1 MEKINFKA
9 NLSLTEI
16 IRSCFQFVKLEGK
29 TLLGY
34 YLRFV
39 LPLFIP
45 VAYLT
50 YQSDLYLINEVLST
64 ETSQLEEV
72 FLTLEWENLWFAVIS
87 QALVWI
93 VFLTITLIYLKSYC
107 NNNSKDLSNKA
118 MWNELLYEFPK
129 VFIVQFLYIS
139 IIFFGL
145 ASFIIPG
152 IYFGVSLALT
162 ATIVVFENSKIFQG
176 IRKSFML
183 IGTKWFMSLGYLLT
197 FYIVYVVARIVLQLP
212 ISIIGSSMYGPDEM
226 TKLSFTVIST
236 LNAIVNML
244 ASIFPIIGSVFLYYT
259 LQQHQKPLNEDK

>member
-1 MEKINFKA
+1 MEKINFRA

-16 IRSCFQFVKLEGK
+16 IRASFQFVKLEGK
-29 TLLGY
+29 TLLRY

-50 YQSDLYLINEVLST
+50 YHSDLHLINEVLST
-64 ETSQLEEV
+64 DTSQLEEV
-72 FLTLEWENLWFAVIS
+72 FATLKWNNLWLVMIS

-93 VFLTITLIYLKSYC
+93 VFLTITLIYLKNYC
-107 NNNSKDLSNKA
+107 NNSEALSNKA
-118 MWNELLYEFPK
+118 MWSELLYEFPK

-162 ATIVVFENSKIFQG
+162 TTIVVFENSKIFQG
-176 IRKSFML
+176 IRKSFIL
-183 IGTKWFMSLGYLLT
+183 TGTKWFMSLGYLLA
-197 FYIVYVVARIVLQLP
+197 FYLAYIITRAILQLP
-212 ISIIGSSMYGPDEM
+212 ISIIGASMSNPGEI
-226 TKLSFTVIST
+226 TKLTFTIVST
-236 LNAIVNML
+236 LNAIVNMT
-244 ASIFPIIGSVFLYYT
+244 ASILPVLGSIFLYYIL
-259 LQQHQKPLNEDK
+259 LQNIKPIKEDE